1 MTGKATPGKIDP
13 IPMMSPAPYICLREG
28 EKGWVIGTERFSI
41 LHNICLDVFLG
52 QSVAIVGPSG
62 SGKSTLLH
70 ILGLLTPLDSGS
82 FQFKDHDMKT
92 ITPSQRQTLRKS
104 IGYIFQDSKL
114 IPNLN
119 VIENVAIPLLHR
131 GFWPS
136 EQKRRAALALEKVG
150 LGHRLRHKP
159 NQLSGGELMRVAIAR
174 ALIVEPKIIL
184 ADEPTGT
191 LDSNNGQIV
200 ADLLYKLVSDE
211 TALVMVTHHMPLAE
225 RADRILQI
233 QDGFLSENT
242 HVAKMAFKQAIR

>member
-1 MTGKATPGKIDP
+1 MIGA
-13 IPMMSPAPYICLREG
+13 
-28 EKGWVIGTERFSI
+28 EKFSV
-41 LHNICLDVFLG
+41 LHNIYLDVFLG
-52 QSVAIVGPSG
+52 QSIAIVGPSG

-70 ILGLLTPLDSGS
+70 ILGLLTPIDSGS
-82 FQFKDHDMKT
+82 LHFQDSDMT
-92 ITPSQRQTLRKS
+92 ASSPSQRQALRLN

-136 EQKRRAALALEKVG
+136 IQKERAALALERVG
-150 LGHRLRHKP
+150 LSHRLRHKP

-174 ALIVEPKIIL
+174 ALVLQPKIIL

-191 LDSNNGQIV
+191 LDSRNGQIV
-200 ADLLYKLVSDE
+200 ADLLYKLVTPE
-211 TALVMVTHHMPLAE
+211 TALVMVTHHIPLTE
-225 RADRILQI
+225 RADRILRI

-242 HVAKMAFKQAIR
+242 HDSKTALQKVDE

>member
-1 MTGKATPGKIDP
+1 
-13 IPMMSPAPYICLREG
+13 MMNSAPYIRLRGG
-28 EKGWVIGTERFSI
+28 EKGWVIGSERFSV
-41 LHNICLDVFLG
+41 LHDICLDVFLG

-70 ILGLLTPLDSGS
+70 ILGLLTPLDSGI
-82 FQFKDHDMKT
+82 FQFKDQDMRT
-92 ITPSQRQTLRKS
+92 IGPPQRQALRKS

-131 GFWPS
+131 GFWPA

-174 ALIVEPKIIL
+174 ALIVAPKLIL

-191 LDSNNGQIV
+191 LDSYNGQIV
-200 ADLLYKLVSDE
+200 ADLLYKLVSAE

-225 RADRILQI
+225 RADRILCI
-233 QDGFLSENT
+233 QDGFLSENL
-242 HVAKMAFKQAIR
+242 HVADTAAKGEMR

>member
-1 MTGKATPGKIDP
+1 MD
-13 IPMMSPAPYICLREG
+13 SAPYIRLRGG
-28 EKGWVIGTERFSI
+28 EKGWVIGSERFSV
-41 LHNICLDVFLG
+41 LHDICLDVFLG

-70 ILGLLTPLDSGS
+70 ILGLLTPLDSGT
-82 FQFKDHDMKT
+82 FQFKGQDMKM
-92 ITPSQRQTLRKS
+92 IGPPQRQALRTS

-131 GFWPS
+131 GVWPA
-136 EQKRRAALALEKVG
+136 EQKQRAALALERVG
-150 LGHRLRHKP
+150 LDHRLRHKP

-174 ALIVEPKIIL
+174 ALIVGPQLIL

-191 LDSNNGQIV
+191 LDSQNGQIV
-200 ADLLYKLVSDE
+200 ADLLYKLVSAE

-225 RADRILQI
+225 RADRILRI
-233 QDGFLSENT
+233 QDGFLYENQYVVKT
-242 HVAKMAFKQAIR
+242 VAKEELR

>member
-1 MTGKATPGKIDP
+1 MDSDQITT
-13 IPMMSPAPYICLREG
+13 MSQEPVIRLDAV
-28 EKGWVIGTERFSI
+28 EKGWNIGNEKFSV
-41 LHNICLDVFLG
+41 LHDIHLDIFLG

-70 ILGLLTPLDSGS
+70 ILGLLTPVDAGS
-82 FQFKDHDMKT
+82 FSFRGCDIPT
-92 ITPSQRQTLRKS
+92 SSQTERQAIRAQ

-119 VIENVAIPLLHR
+119 VVENVTIPLLHR
-131 GFWPS
+131 GVWPS
-136 EQKRRAALALEKVG
+136 KQNERATVVLERVG
-150 LGHRLRHKP
+150 LSHRFNHKP

-174 ALIVEPKIIL
+174 ALILQPKIIL

-191 LDSNNGQIV
+191 LDTRNGQIV
-200 ADLLYKLVSDE
+200 ADLLYDLVTNE

-225 RADRILQI
+225 RADRIIQI

-242 HVAKMAFKQAIR
+242 HIPLGSD